1 MAANSSFTSVAIV
14 IGILAALLA
23 LVVLFVLFLMLRR
36 AVRSSSEEK
45 TVSAAARSGSPPAA
59 IVMLGASKLDLARS
73 FAQALRRLKA
83 LTDAYGWRYS
93 TPWYLMLGEKGAGKS
108 TILGSL
114 SALHAGEPD
123 FEAVPGQQLSWHFL
137 NQGVVLDIAGRM
149 VLGTDTQPA
158 DERSWRHILKLL
170 AERRPQRP
178 ADGVILTISC
188 SDFVGPGRLNSDA
201 LLAKA
206 DQLRHRLIEL
216 GQKFGLQLPVYVIVS
231 KCDLI
236 AGFQSFWRE
245 ISPHHRT
252 EIFGWSNPRDLD
264 SEVTPADF
272 DGEFDGVTE
281 TLYRLHL
288 EIAGRERNA
297 VDPEGAL
304 LFPSEFERLRDS
316 LRLYCLGLFRRD
328 VYHDAFFFRGVYF
341 TGDGGPPGQMLLS
354 SNLPSSPA
362 APVSPRPFLL
372 FAQDLFARKILP
384 EGSLAAVARPGR
396 ALHSRPVRIA
406 AGILA
411 GFILIGGSGLTYAG
425 LRLNRDSAALL
436 QPISFIVQSTSRAQ
450 DRERNAAQEP
460 MNGADDARLLQMFAR
475 LNVRYLHSVW
485 LPSSW
490 FSSLDHRIIDHFSLG
505 FDTVILDAMRRTL
518 ERRASAVMQEA
529 AAPGGPAQQGKSY
542 ALAGSPEGKRLVQ
555 YVDALRQI
563 EASATIY
570 NRLGTPNGS
579 LADLEQLTNR
589 LLNTQLPH
597 DFFVDS
603 DLYSTALH
611 QVTVRPFDAAIY
623 RPQAVQELQAM
634 YPQLEHLMADDGPI
648 LGRFAGIPDS
658 LDDLDRTAVT
668 GGREMDQPLARLRDS
683 LSFAQTALAD
693 RDFAWFSA
701 SRIDAD
707 PQFSQLLRQIASSA
721 FLGPQAADELRQR
734 GDQYL
739 AAAQDQLTGISF
751 QGSTQLLD
759 RSGTDMTFHAA
770 PPLNDL
776 FTAVPK
782 LLARPFMAAPESVAL
797 PDANS
802 AAMTVWDPGQ
812 LEQAINLDNG
822 YEQFVASDLQSVP
835 VEFRRSIDTAARQR
849 LEANIDAA
857 IAKAEIPYT
866 PSGGG
871 QTAEADLF
879 FQTQAFARASQPLG
893 NILSVLSQNGLTRSY
908 NQLRD
913 FAGLQAYRLLQRI
926 DQDLDSAQLYA
937 LRNDVRPQA
946 QLATPM
952 LASFGFRSDAELTQY
967 LQGQRNR
974 IIRLATTGAQPLV
987 DFLSRSDFS
996 STGRPTPLLPKW
1008 QRIVLDIGEAENGA
1022 PANPV
1027 SELEDFLRVDLARVT
1042 RDNCAEQLA
1051 PDRTGIAGDYFLDRR
1066 NALRQVLYGQCLAA
1080 GRTGAAAAYA
1090 QLAERFNA
1098 SLAGRFPFAPAGTN
1112 APDAIP
1118 DAVTDYLRLLAAS
1131 APAVEKEFARQA
1143 IPAQR
1148 PALIFLQQMEKVR
1161 TFFAAFPDATPDD
1174 PPGFDVTAD
1183 FRINRRFEAGA
1194 DQIIGWELVTG
1205 DHLFQQGD
1213 AVKPFR
1219 WHVSDPVTVNLRW
1232 AKDGPVAPANGSSDR
1247 VVSWKYQGNWALLR
1261 LIEDRRARAE
1271 EIDPSAMLAPH
1282 VLKFTAETAPV
1293 AGAPGATPSPAPV
1306 KQATA
1311 FIGVHLSS
1319 TPPGEKAPV
1328 NVVLPEFPARA
1339 PALQSGANVP

>member
-1 MAANSSFTSVAIV
+1 MRFTFIAIV

-23 LVVLFVLFLMLRR
+23 LVVLFVFFLMLRR
-36 AVRSSSEEK
+36 AVKSSNEAK
-45 TVSAAARSGSPPAA
+45 APAPAAHAGTPPPA
-59 IVMLGASKLDLARS
+59 ITVLGASKQDLARS

-83 LTDAYGWRYS
+83 LTAAYGWRYS
-93 TPWYLMLGEKGAGKS
+93 MPWYLMLGEKDAGKS

-114 SALHAGEPD
+114 SALHSTGEQSLL
-123 FEAVPGQQLSWHFL
+123 VPGQPLSWHFL
-137 NQGVVLDIAGRM
+137 NQGVVLDIAGRI
-149 VLGTDTQPA
+149 VLGSGKQSA

-170 AERRPQRP
+170 AEHRPQRP
-178 ADGVILTISC
+178 ADGIIVTIPC
-188 SDFVGPGRLNSDA
+188 SDFIGPDRLNSDA

-206 DQLRHRLIEL
+206 DQMRHRLVEL
-216 GQKFGLQLPVYVIVS
+216 EQKFGLQLPVYVIVS

-236 AGFQSFWRE
+236 TGFQSFWRE
-245 ISPHHRT
+245 IAPHHRT
-252 EIFGWSNPRDLD
+252 EIFGWSNARDLD

-272 DGEFDGVTE
+272 DGEFGGVTE
-281 TLYRLHL
+281 TLHHLHL

-297 VDPEGAL
+297 TDPEGAL

-362 APVSPRPFLL
+362 APVSQRVFPL

-384 EGSLAAVARPGR
+384 EGSLAAVARSGR
-396 ALHSRPVRIA
+396 VLGSRPVRIA

-411 GFILIGGSGLTYAG
+411 AFILIGGSGLTYAG
-425 LRLNRDSAALL
+425 LRLNRDSAAVL
-436 QPISFIVQSTSRAQ
+436 QPITFIVQSTGRTEE
-450 DRERNAAQEP
+450 RERNGAQEV
-460 MNGADDARLLQMFAR
+460 MNSADDARLLQMFAR
-475 LNVRYLHSVW
+475 TNVRYLHSAW

-490 FSSLDHRIIDHFSLG
+490 FSSLDQRIIDHFSLG

-518 ERRASAVMQEA
+518 ERRATAVMQEA
-529 AAPGGPAQQGKSY
+529 AAAGGPAPQGKSY
-542 ALAGSPEGKRLVQ
+542 ALTGSPEGKRLAQ
-555 YVDALRQI
+555 YVDGLRQI

-570 NRLGTPNGS
+570 NRLGTPDGS

-589 LLNTQLPH
+589 LLNAQLPH

-603 DLYSTALH
+603 DLYSAALH
-611 QVTVRPFDAAIY
+611 QVPVRPFDPAVY
-623 RPQAVQELQAM
+623 RAQAVQELEALF
-634 YPQLEHLMADDGPI
+634 PQLEHLLADDGPI
-648 LGRFAGIPDS
+648 LSRFAGIPDS
-658 LDDLDRTAVT
+658 LDDLDRAGVT
-668 GGREMDQPLARLRDS
+668 GIREMDQPLLRLKDS
-683 LSFAQTALAD
+683 LNFAQTALAD

-701 SRIDAD
+701 NRIDAD
-707 PQFSQLLRQIASSA
+707 PQFSQLLRQIAASA

-734 GDQYL
+734 GNQYL
-739 AAAQDQLTGISF
+739 AAAQDHLTGISF

-759 RSGTDMTFHAA
+759 RSGTNMTFHAA
-770 PPLNDL
+770 PPLDGL

-782 LLARPFMAAPESVAL
+782 LLARPFMTIPDSTAL
-797 PDANS
+797 PDANTG
-802 AAMTVWDPGQ
+802 ATVVWDPGQ
-812 LEQAINLDNG
+812 LEQAINLDSS
-822 YEQFVASDLQSVP
+822 YEQFVATDLQSVP
-835 VEFRRSIDTAARQR
+835 AEFRRSIDSAARQR

-866 PSGGG
+866 ASNGA

-879 FQTQAFARASQPLG
+879 FQTQAFARASQALG

-926 DQDLDSAQLYA
+926 DQDLDTAQLYA

-946 QLATPM
+946 QLATPI
-952 LASFGFRSDAELTQY
+952 LASFGFRTDAELTQY

-974 IIRLATTGAQPLV
+974 IMRLATTGAQPLV
-987 DFLSRSDFS
+987 DFLTRSDFS
-996 STGRPTPLLPKW
+996 NGGRPMPLLPKW
-1008 QRIVLDIGEAENGA
+1008 QRIVLDVGEAENGA

-1042 RDNCAEQLA
+1042 RDNCADQLA
-1051 PDRTGIAGDYFLDRR
+1051 PERNGIAGDYFIDRR
-1066 NALRQVLYGQCLAA
+1066 NALRQVLYAQCLAA
-1080 GRTGAAAAYA
+1080 GRTSASAAYG

-1098 SLAGRFPFAPAGTN
+1098 SLAGRFPFAPAGANT
-1112 APDAIP
+1112 PDAML
-1118 DAVTDYLRLLAAS
+1118 DALTDYLRLFAAT
-1131 APAVEKEFARQA
+1131 APAVEKDLARQPT
-1143 IPAQR
+1143 PAQR
-1148 PALIFLQQMEKVR
+1148 QVLAFLQQMDKVR
-1161 TFFAAFPDATPDD
+1161 TFFAGFPETAPGEL
-1174 PPGFDVTAD
+1174 PGFDVTAD
-1183 FRINRRFEAGA
+1183 FRVNRRFEAGA
-1194 DQIIGWELVTG
+1194 DQIIGWELLTG

-1219 WHVSDPVTVNLRW
+1219 WHVSDPIVVNLRW
-1232 AKDGPVAPANGSSDR
+1232 AKDGPVAPANSSSDR
-1247 VVSWKYQGNWALLR
+1247 VVSWKYTGNWALLR
-1261 LIEDRRARAE
+1261 LIEDRRARAD
-1271 EIDPSAMLAPH
+1271 EIDPSLMLTPH

-1293 AGAPGATPSPAPV
+1293 SGAPSVTPAPASV

-1311 FIGVHLSS
+1311 FIAVHLSS
-1319 TPPGEKAPV
+1319 TPPGEKAPL
-1328 NVVLPEFPARA
+1328 NVILPEFPVRA
-1339 PALQSGANVP
+1339 PALQGGANIP